1 MNKQEIFGNNK
12 NMEENLLIRKNNF
25 IRTFYRIS
33 IYFVFYSFIG
43 YLLETGFGL
52 ISKGVIE
59 SRQSFLFGP
68 FCAIYGIGAILMIIT
83 LNKFK
88 DRPVLL
94 FFGGVVVGSVAEYGM
109 SFVCEK
115 VFHFIWW
122 DYSDYFLN
130 INGRVCLYFSVM
142 WGALAILLIRYVN
155 PFFNKILLKISN
167 TKNYKLIK
175 GLFKFLMVFLIFDII
190 ATIVALRIF
199 YIQLDTDFNVS
210 NTNRYIVARTFNKQ
224 DENIDLKETILLIY
238 PNIRVVDYNKKVR
251 FVDSLYKNMR
261 TYYVRVFEK

>member
-1 MNKQEIFGNNK
+1 
-12 NMEENLLIRKNNF
+12 MEENLLIQKNNF
-25 IRTFYRIS
+25 IKTFYKIS

-52 ISKGVIE
+52 FSKGVIE

-68 FCAIYGIGAILMIIT
+68 FCAIYGIGAILMILT
-83 LNKFK
+83 LNRFK
-88 DRPVLL
+88 NRPILL
-94 FFGGVVVGSVAEYGM
+94 FFLGAVVGSIAEYGM
-109 SFVCEK
+109 SFICEK

-122 DYSDYFLN
+122 DYSDYLLN

-155 PFFNKILLKISN
+155 PFFNKVLLKISN
-167 TKNYKLIK
+167 TKHYKLIK
-175 GLFKFLMVFLIFDII
+175 GLFKFLMIFLVFDII

-199 YIQLDTDFNVS
+199 YMQLDRDFNVS
-210 NTNRYIVARTFNKQ
+210 NTNRYMAVRTSNKKN
-224 DENIDLKETILLIY
+224 ENQDLKETMLLIY
-238 PNIRVVDYNKKVR
+238 PNMRVVDYNKKVR

-261 TYYVRVFEK
+261 TYYIRVFEK